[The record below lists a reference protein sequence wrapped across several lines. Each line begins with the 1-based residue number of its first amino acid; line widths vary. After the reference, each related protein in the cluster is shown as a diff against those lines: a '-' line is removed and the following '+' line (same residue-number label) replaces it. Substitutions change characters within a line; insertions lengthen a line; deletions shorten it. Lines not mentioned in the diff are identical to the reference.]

1 MSDIP
6 YTEQIY
12 AIHDQ
17 AESEAARSTEAGFRR
32 LTEHLGSKDLAWVH
46 TAHKLMQEGLRDT
59 WVSSVNELNR
69 AIFGARMDTLCDLWC
84 ETSFGNTASREE
96 A

>member
-1 MSDIP
+1 MTDIP

-17 AESEAARSTEAGFRR
+17 AESEAARSTEAEFRR
-32 LTEHLGSKDLAWVH
+32 LAKHLDSKDLAWVH
-46 TAHKLMQEGLRDT
+46 TAHKLMQEGLHDT
-59 WVSSVNELNR
+59 WISSVNELNR
-69 AIFGARMDTLCDLWC
+69 AIFGARMDALCLLWC
-84 ETSFGNTASREE
+84 ETSFNNAANREE